1 MSQVIREVPQHEPY
15 PEGAIT
21 LRVLEMQEG
30 VHGVVPEAD
39 GQETQGGRVG
49 DSFSELKWIF
59 TDRLAAGGEFREGCS
74 AGTSAHGCRISIF
87 RCGK

>member
-21 LRVLEMQEG
+21 LSVLEMQEG

-49 DSFSELKWIF
+49 DSFSELKWM
-59 TDRLAAGGEFREGCS
+59 L
-74 AGTSAHGCRISIF
+74 RIDWQLVVNSV
-87 RCGK
+87 KDVVQVPQHTVVE

>member
-49 DSFSELKWIF
+49 DSFSELKWM
-59 TDRLAAGGEFREGCS
+59 L
-74 AGTSAHGCRISIF
+74 RIDWQLVVNSV
-87 RCGK
+87 KDVVQVPQHTVVE